1 MEIMFL
7 HVFRLSPPNAE
18 SKTGSRNMLMKS
30 LMRKRMKMHC
40 RARKAA
46 EEGCSLS

>member
-30 LMRKRMKMHC
+30 PHEKEDENAL
-40 RARKAA
+40 
-46 EEGCSLS
+46 